1 MQTIKYIFLL
11 ALFLASSKI
20 GKMLSQKYSYRVEE
34 LEEIKNGLN
43 MEEDKVDSY
52 GIKLEYDENGL
63 LNRIILTL
71 EKEEQS
77 PWFFSEKLW

>member
-20 GKMLSQKYSYRVEE
+20 GKMLSQKYCYRVEE

-43 MEEDKVDSY
+43 DTR
-52 GIKLEYDENGL
+52 N
-63 LNRIILTL
+63 
-71 EKEEQS
+71 
-77 PWFFSEKLW
+77 F